1 MKISTANVSFSFQ
14 TKEDYIKRKNEAK
27 RKNSDIEQPNPAEYQ
42 SRKHT
47 KEERRLSYAITMF

>member
-27 RKNSDIEQPNPAEYQ
+27 RKNSDRAAQ
-42 SRKHT
+42 SC
-47 KEERRLSYAITMF
+47 